1 MFVRTLVVGRKRGRE
16 PLFPEL
22 KELLFCSSC
31 SVILGMTVNNGTC
44 SVRWLQDPW
53 AAPSPGQPWYEAGRA
68 HAAASPRDTGLGSA
82 LGSREGWIVAALPQ
96 LWEGSFSGLVMAL
109 RLRSLQCLPSL
120 SCSGLFS
127 RPAPQL
133 RGDSHQTLTGS

>member
-1 MFVRTLVVGRKRGRE
+1 MSVGALVVGRKRRRE

-31 SVILGMTVNNGTC
+31 SVI
-44 SVRWLQDPW
+44 
-53 AAPSPGQPWYEAGRA
+53 
-68 HAAASPRDTGLGSA
+68 
-82 LGSREGWIVAALPQ
+82 
-96 LWEGSFSGLVMAL
+96 EGSFSGLVMAL